1 MLRQLLV
8 GIAVSACNIGIHALV
23 MTAVVWV
30 ARRAGAS
37 DTSQETR
44 RLIAVM
50 IATVSVLM
58 LAHISEVIIWSLAY
72 AIVDAAPAGADP
84 ALHRL
89 ERDGLV
95 ESSWSS
101 GDGRSGACT
110 GSRAPAGA
118 RSPARGAN
126 GGPSPAPWD
135 GCWGDAGR
143 ALAAARTDDG
153 DERRSVVW
161 LVNCCHFRSAAKNS
175 ET

>member
-72 AIVDAAPAGADP
+72 AITHAAPAGADVLYFAFVNYRTVGYGDVTP
-84 ALHRL
+84 VVRWRLLGPMTAMNGVLLFGWSTAVIFEVLRRTVRL
-89 ERDGLV
+89 EAGAVLASPTAKQRDG
-95 ESSWSS
+95 
-101 GDGRSGACT
+101 G
-110 GSRAPAGA
+110 
-118 RSPARGAN
+118 
-126 GGPSPAPWD
+126 
-135 GCWGDAGR
+135 
-143 ALAAARTDDG
+143 
-153 DERRSVVW
+153 
-161 LVNCCHFRSAAKNS
+161 
-175 ET
+175 